1 MPAGNDST
9 LNVFNDLGSYFL
21 KNKVGPA
28 ITAPLSPAQNR
39 KLERT
44 LETVNRNHPE
54 WDDQEVLLYGRALM
68 KVVPNLFDDPMM
80 VESILSKIMLY
91 GGLDPSMI
99 TELGKMNKYT
109 GGGT

>member
-1 MPAGNDST
+1 
-9 LNVFNDLGSYFL
+9 
-21 KNKVGPA
+21 
-28 ITAPLSPAQNR
+28 
-39 KLERT
+39 
-44 LETVNRNHPE
+44 
-54 WDDQEVLLYGRALM
+54 
-68 KVVPNLFDDPMM
+68 MM